1 MNKHE
6 KPDESALEELDIA
19 VHDLDGQE
27 REEEAKSALRSLAGV
42 DAVRI
47 IERGIWLRYRATTVS
62 SAQIVAALRQAGFD
76 ATVFQD
82 SATGETTPVKY

>member
-1 MNKHE
+1 MNKQE
-6 KPDESALEELDIA
+6 MPDESALEELDIA

-27 REEEAKSALRSLAGV
+27 REEEAKAALRSLAGV